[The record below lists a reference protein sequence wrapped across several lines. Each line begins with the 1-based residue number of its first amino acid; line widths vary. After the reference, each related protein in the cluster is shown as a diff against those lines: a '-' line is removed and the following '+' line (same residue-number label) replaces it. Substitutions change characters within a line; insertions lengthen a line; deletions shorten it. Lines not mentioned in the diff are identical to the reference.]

1 MAIINSRALLRRWQR
16 KTIVGVLISLVM
28 AAGLGA
34 STLQKD
40 RDEEAGPETNSPR
53 YVNSI
58 GIKMIRI
65 PAGKFRMGND
75 APTDPKRLGQFAA
88 LTNGDYDERP
98 AHDVTISNAF
108 YISETEITARQ
119 WREFRADYMDAGLF
133 TPYATGMSWYDAVAF
148 CAWLSK
154 NEKRTYRLPTEAE
167 WEYAARAGTTG
178 LFPAGALP
186 PQSGEPNA
194 WGVMNMNTDA
204 LEWVQD
210 WYGPYSP
217 DAQVDPVGTADGDS
231 RVVRGG
237 GILGPRGTG
246 AAGEAAYYRRSANR
260 ASMPPQ
266 SRGEHF
272 IGFRV
277 VEGIW
282 PATRPTPLRNP
293 FPENFVKQTEVP
305 VTAGPD
311 PKKPWFRRRAL
322 LPIPPE
328 NMLQH
333 AIVAA
338 GIDPGIAGHMHSAGV
353 TACPNGDL
361 IWIAF
366 AAPTPETEYSPS
378 VLFVISRL
386 RFGSEQ
392 WDFPEI
398 FSDFADEADAAALLF
413 NDNGDIDFFGGGAGL
428 VDVPFFWRRS
438 SDNGATWSKVTLPL
452 IRGKVGGYNP
462 QPISSAFRSKDGTT
476 LYVATDAVGG
486 ESLLWATDDG
496 GNTWYDTGGRTAGR
510 HTQFVRLKD
519 GSILALGGKSTDI
532 DGYMPQTISR
542 DGGKTWSSP
551 TKTPFPAVSS
561 NQRPTAIRLASGRLF
576 FASDYQNRVG
586 QRPLGV
592 NRQGAF
598 VALSDDDGA
607 SWHIKTLPGTLP
619 HESHA
624 FKDRAHWSANF
635 GAFGTLGYSVAA
647 QGPNGLVH
655 LITSMTHPS
664 QEFEMNEAWVMS
676 ESDAS
681 SPMATAAAREIH
693 GEQRYGDGKPQAT
706 WDGKIAA
713 DGRFLLNGPDIWM
726 DANGARR
733 YEVTYRDGIKSGRE
747 RYWAEDGREI
757 WEWDH
762 RSDGVS
768 TWTQFWPNG
777 NKKHQSEW
785 RDGKCV
791 GRSLAWD
798 ESGVITAQWEFVA
811 GELKK

>member
-1 MAIINSRALLRRWQR
+1 VAL
-16 KTIVGVLISLVM
+16 GSS
-28 AAGLGA
+28 
-34 STLQKD
+34 STVQKSH
-40 RDEEAGPETNSPR
+40 DEESGREANRPL

-65 PAGKFRMGND
+65 PANKFRMGND
-75 APTDPKRLGQFAA
+75 APTDAKQLGQLAT
-88 LTNGDYDERP
+88 LTNGDYDEQP
-98 AHDVTISNAF
+98 VHDVTISNAF
-108 YISETEITARQ
+108 YISETEITAKQ

-154 NEKRTYRLPTEAE
+154 KEKRTYRLPTEAE
-167 WEYAARAGTTG
+167 WEDAARAGTSG
-178 LFPAGALP
+178 LFPNGAILP
-186 PQSGEPNA
+186 KSGEPNA

-210 WYGPYSP
+210 WYGPYLP
-217 DAQVDPVGTADGDS
+217 DAQVDPVGPTDGDS
-231 RVVRGG
+231 RVIRGG
-237 GILGPRGTG
+237 GILGPRGTH

-266 SRGEHF
+266 YRGAHF

-277 VEGIW
+277 VEGDS
-282 PATRPTPLRNP
+282 PTTPPTPPRKP
-293 FPENFVKQTEVP
+293 FPASFVKQTDVP

-311 PKKPWFRRRAL
+311 SKKPWFRILPL

-328 NMLQH
+328 NMPQD
-333 AIVAA
+333 AIVTA
-338 GIDPGIAGHMHSAGV
+338 GIAPGILGHMHSAGV
-353 TACPNGDL
+353 TVCPNGDL

-398 FSDFADEADAAALLF
+398 FSDFADETDAAALLF
-413 NDNGDIDFFGGGAGL
+413 NDNGDINFFGGGAGL
-428 VDVPFFWRRS
+428 LGVPFFLRRS
-438 SDNGATWSKVTLPL
+438 NDNGATWSKAIFPL
-452 IRGKVGGYNP
+452 IRGELGGYNP
-462 QPISSAFRSKDGTT
+462 QPISSAFRSKDGAT
-476 LYVATDAVGG
+476 LYVATDGVGS
-486 ESLLWATDDG
+486 ESLLWATKDG
-496 GNTWYDTGGRTAGR
+496 GKTWYDTGGRSAGR
-510 HTQFVRLKD
+510 HTQFVTLKD
-519 GSILALGGKSTDI
+519 GSILALGGKSSDI
-532 DGYMPQTISR
+532 DGYMPQSISK
-542 DGGKTWSSP
+542 DGGATWSSP
-551 TKTPFPAVSS
+551 TKTPFPALSS
-561 NQRPTAIRLASGRLF
+561 NQRPAAIRLASGRLF

-586 QRPLGV
+586 QRPPGV
-592 NRQGAF
+592 TKQGAF

-619 HESHA
+619 HESYV
-624 FKDRAHWSANF
+624 FKDRTQWSANF

-647 QGPNGLVH
+647 QGSNGLIH
-655 LITSMTHPS
+655 LITSMNHPS
-664 QEFEMNEAWVMS
+664 QEFEMNEAWIMS

-681 SPMATAAAREIH
+681 SPIATSAVREIY
-693 GEQRYGDGKPQAT
+693 GVQRYGDGKPQAT
-706 WDGKIAA
+706 WSGKIAA
-713 DGRFLLNGPDIWM
+713 DGRFLLNGSETWTHP
-726 DANGARR
+726 NGAKR

-747 RYWAEDGREI
+747 RYWAEDGHEI
-757 WEWDH
+757 WEWEH

-768 TWTQFWPNG
+768 LWTQFWPNG
-777 NKKHQSEW
+777 SRKHQSEW

-798 ESGVITAQWEFVA
+798 ESGGITGQWEFVA
-811 GELKK
+811 GDLKK